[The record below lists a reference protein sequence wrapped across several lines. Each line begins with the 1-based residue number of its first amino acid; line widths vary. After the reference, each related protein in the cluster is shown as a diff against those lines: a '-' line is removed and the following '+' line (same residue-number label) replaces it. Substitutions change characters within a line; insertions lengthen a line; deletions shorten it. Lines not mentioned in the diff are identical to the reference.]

1 MRFLLV
7 SLLVTSLSLEASLKS
22 VNSQGW
28 YKTDYTIAEGDN
40 NRKVRGKDTPPWLA
54 SIGKIKRD
62 NGTHCSSVLLKGSS
76 ENKFVLSLAQCVEGV
91 DSVPITFLDNNMEE
105 INRIAKKTTSQG
117 RFWYNEWVILL
128 LNEPITKERV
138 PGITPKLSVGKETLT
153 NYRHIIAGFSDDNSE
168 FSDKVTFDDGCS
180 VEGNK
185 SIPSWYQ
192 LVSCYAYPGAQG
204 GAHVGVD
211 SSGEAFLLGV
221 VSAIKPDSNYSIRT
235 NIIDFSIINE

>member
-7 SLLVTSLSLEASLKS
+7 SLLVTSLSSEASLKS

-40 NRKVRGKDTPPWLA
+40 NRKARGKGTPPWLA

-62 NGTHCSSVLLKGSS
+62 NGTHCSSVLLKGNL
-76 ENKFVLSLAQCVEGV
+76 ENKFVLSLAQCVEGI
-91 DSVPITFLDNNMEE
+91 DSVPIVFLDSNMKEV
-105 INRIAKKTTSQG
+105 NRTAKKTTSQG
-117 RFWYNEWVILL
+117 GSWYNEWVILL
-128 LNEPITKERV
+128 LNKPIKKEQV
-138 PGITPKLSVGKETLT
+138 SGITPKLSLKKDTLI
-153 NYRHIIAGFSDDNSE
+153 NYKHIIAGFSDDNSE
-168 FSDKVTFDDGCS
+168 SSDGVTFDDGCS
-180 VEGNK
+180 VEDSK
-185 SIPSWYQ
+185 SIPSWYR

-211 SSGEAFLLGV
+211 SSGEVFLLGV